1 MPPHESPRPPPRPP
15 SPGTTARSWSVPSEL
30 WKAKGT
36 RAESAFGELER
47 EELELEEWWSLSHER
62 LRTIFMRADQDADGR
77 ISFGEVYPTLTK
89 YGLGGPRSS
98 SVGSLREGS
107 RAQASPPPAPESPRA
122 RSLEWPR
129 PPPFGDEAP
138 EAQDLER
145 QVDFAAF
152 VDAARS
158 LMYDQ
163 LLPPAGCGDLPVSY
177 SVTDFSD
184 NTCTAGEF
192 RGTREFLRSGKA
204 DWARTRWIEARGG
217 EAALKLLGVKFG
229 LHPLALEDALT
240 QSQRPKAER
249 YAEHLHIV
257 APVFRVGAAAPED
270 SGLTPAIAIH
280 NVSIFVPLRGG
291 DTLVTFADERA
302 PRHWSGR
309 VRAELRKSYTKLREE
324 GAPFLAYR
332 ILDAVVDSTFPVA
345 AAFHRAVAAQ
355 RGELR
360 SSGYQS
366 DLGELRAL
374 KLDLERLSRLA
385 KPLHRLLTK
394 LIDDKDALLGDRY
407 NSFVRDA
414 VDNVEE
420 LQDDFN
426 ALLRECE
433 VLDDEFERFHQR
445 RMDRTMYALTVVT
458 CIFLPMQFMTGVYG
472 MNFND
477 IPEENNPLAYR
488 TFWLCTTAYVALFV
502 AFLGLRECYRRCFR
516 GGRARRR
523 RRDGA
528 APAVLGGSC
537 HPTRAGGFF
546 KRFLP
551 AARTAPREHD
561 DGARRRRRGD
571 SDLENPLLPRP
582 PRREPALTVV

>member
-1 MPPHESPRPPPRPP
+1 
-15 SPGTTARSWSVPSEL
+15 
-30 WKAKGT
+30 
-36 RAESAFGELER
+36 
-47 EELELEEWWSLSHER
+47 
-62 LRTIFMRADQDADGR
+62 
-77 ISFGEVYPTLTK
+77 
-89 YGLGGPRSS
+89 
-98 SVGSLREGS
+98 
-107 RAQASPPPAPESPRA
+107 
-122 RSLEWPR
+122 
-129 PPPFGDEAP
+129 
-138 EAQDLER
+138 
-145 QVDFAAF
+145 
-152 VDAARS
+152 
-158 LMYDQ
+158 
-163 LLPPAGCGDLPVSY
+163 
-177 SVTDFSD
+177 
-184 NTCTAGEF
+184 
-192 RGTREFLRSGKA
+192 
-204 DWARTRWIEARGG
+204 WIEARGG

-488 TFWLCTTAYVALFV
+488 TFWLCTTAYVALFA
-502 AFLGLRECYRRCFR
+502 AFLGL
-516 GGRARRR
+516 
-523 RRDGA
+523 
-528 APAVLGGSC
+528 
-537 HPTRAGGFF
+537 
-546 KRFLP
+546 
-551 AARTAPREHD
+551 
-561 DGARRRRRGD
+561 
-571 SDLENPLLPRP
+571 
-582 PRREPALTVV
+582 